1 MAGAVRR
8 QLRTKDIDWDYTS
21 NRKAAR
27 AQGGAD
33 ERSRKLQNARGMGSA
48 NVLPMLRK
56 VMIRLAP
63 LVVVFALL
71 ALLPGVAQGQG
82 YGGGSPKL
90 LEDSIAEPVSCWT
103 SGIHSATDRDGPF
116 EDHMPW
122 ASDPTPIL
130 GAFDEGVYLLRH
142 KAMENMGW
150 EVPGGRGMS
159 TISGLDNVWYYDSL
173 AALADGAFYAPFEQS
188 QKYDNN
194 EAFDADGR
202 TVYRKEPGVGVSPWV
217 VDKDVGP
224 DDPLAWK
231 EYGKFIRSTSRVMG
245 LDDGVVNFSAFWQS
259 PGNAG
264 GGGGADELARMDL
277 ANSYAANLGASSQ
290 EQMIGGN
297 RVITELRQVPIS
309 NPTGV
314 IKLDCNSGSCNQTF
328 TQQVEIVS
336 VAARADA
343 INTNNAEYLNTTY
356 ERNQRNITGFSRE
369 GQMGHTFVD
378 AQTPGYFDPKVLD
391 PSDPYKGNEPDT
403 GSDRIGIVIEL
414 NDEYR
419 KDFKHDYGLL
429 LSQTGT
435 THSKGREAVLSRFK
449 DGDELLRVLDDI
461 RIDLK
466 NAPPFVQAAG
476 MPSVPAVP
484 DVNPGYSPILVQDDY
499 VDEASGEEVD
509 FGWVDVTSERV
520 TGVSHVAVHNN
531 WTLEGLFNGP
541 GWSESHVGYRTSWLT
556 SGRYNKDFADDRR
569 AVGYKPWRDST
580 IPEDEEEA
588 AAYLAAHKDYL
599 DHYDEDAYLEYYDKL
614 EGVLQWPVN
623 FSDMAWYLFDI
634 EPDLTGPQS
643 YPGDFD
649 ALKRHKI
656 FGPVVAVSGYTTN
669 ALPVSG
675 LVLCEDHITTASTP
689 DAGVTEIPEC
699 KNTAGTDVSG
709 EMALD
714 GGGKN
719 WSEMLYRFRAGEVG
733 GDMPNGIFPFE
744 DGHAIAGSHF
754 KYEEGEG
761 GHLGRNLQSS
771 WLIMQGVES
780 PEDSVK
786 RGYNTN
792 STFKFDIVDKA
803 WFGAESAFSRG
814 REALIQHG
822 FPPDFQEDGA
832 DDETRHAGLRMMGR
846 YQREAGIGEEGS
858 LDPNKPYLLVLT
870 FYQVKKD
877 SDKGFLM
884 SQPEDWRGAMGRVP
898 GYQVRRVICRAWINS
913 KLDEHSRQ
921 LKSGLWQD
929 IKGILGDASKSVFE
943 ALRGMLTSVL
953 QLLYRAQFQLAKS
966 ASGAVCSGMQVMD
979 SWAVGRNVQDSFRAK
994 TDDRAILLDPAVVAN
1009 KEGLGKCK
1017 TLQKP
1022 DVRVCDLSVWD
1033 VAFKGRCRN
1042 LPKYELTVKRMSVK
1056 DPADAFST
1064 DEVTRQEFHA
1074 VYDPAFGASGVPVS
1088 KTVVFKKVNKSVASF
1103 NTVTGGRRISRWS
1116 DRHAAGLTEF
1126 QVEWDVVDETIEEGI
1141 NQLVN
1146 GFVVYMLPDSKVL
1159 THGADLGQ
1167 YAEFRLPRRV
1177 IYVTCDTFK
1186 TWDDAPGTP
1195 EFRTGEMSGFRVG
1208 ALGFTEDHPN
1218 YAANECGTRTPH
1230 AGTVVKGKGISVVY
1244 YPSMPYGVD
1253 SSKWDL
1259 VVDAMP
1265 VAPGYQ
1271 HTFVVAGY
1279 HGVPGTPGFRVG
1291 PPSEELT
1298 LHGDHSACLW
1308 LHTLT
1313 GPSVSREDII
1323 ELYGCHASSI
1333 GQAEVHTADDAP
1345 VYRLLS
1351 PIGSDLCHDLFT
1363 ATPAH
1368 LTWNN
1373 PVVKQLWT
1381 LMWVLSGLV
1390 LLALLL
1396 WQGIRMTY
1404 DMWLDPQPSVGLREL
1419 VPRLLLAVVL
1429 AASSLWICQVV
1440 LVLASDLTCFV
1451 AQATGT
1457 TMWSLVANTV
1467 TSVMEAFF
1475 SWEDNLSLNDKKDLS
1490 DILMSWLKLIV
1501 VVFVILVFLILFIIV
1516 FVKVCIMMLIRLVT
1530 LAALIVFAPLA
1541 FTFYASDSTAHWTKL
1556 WVRMFLGTTFVQA
1569 VVLIV
1574 LYMGVNLMTSALSFG
1589 GVVDVTVEEKGLSDL
1604 IVGILIAFLT
1614 FGLADSV
1621 PKIINRDGQGLTDS
1635 VRGMGRMAVGGAA
1648 LAAGTVAGIAT
1659 GGAGF
1664 ALQSGMG
1671 MARGASGGW
1680 SGGDGDDG
1688 GQGAGG
1694 GGGGRPS
1701 SPPETPLAAL
1711 SSARPPQSS
1720 NDPTPGGSDAPSGSS
1735 GGGVP
1740 NQRGDIPGAGD
1751 QSGGEGGR
1759 SSPGGGEQSGGEGGR
1774 TAQGGGEQAGG
1785 EGGGGQSG
1793 GVAGQSE
1800 GQQRSFGQRL
1810 GAAAAGAGLAAPGV
1824 AAASRARSW
1833 MRGSQDPDTGR
1844 TTPSVGQRFAN
1855 AINRMPSGPVAGA
1868 RAGFNRG
1875 RGVNRFIEDVRQGS
1889 VLRGRQRD
1897 EAYGRPVTQDS
1908 ASRLA
1913 RAEEGARV
1921 ERHEQM
1927 MTMMEQVAG
1936 GGQQNQASQGTA
1948 GNHVPPPPLPETSS
1962 GGRSYRQGPSG
1973 LFVPPSS

>member
-1 MAGAVRR
+1 
-8 QLRTKDIDWDYTS
+8 
-21 NRKAAR
+21 
-27 AQGGAD
+27 
-33 ERSRKLQNARGMGSA
+33 
-48 NVLPMLRK
+48 
-56 VMIRLAP
+56 
-63 LVVVFALL
+63 
-71 ALLPGVAQGQG
+71 
-82 YGGGSPKL
+82 
-90 LEDSIAEPVSCWT
+90 
-103 SGIHSATDRDGPF
+103 
-116 EDHMPW
+116 MPW

-130 GAFDEGVYLLRH
+130 GAFDQGVYLLRH
-142 KAMENMGW
+142 QAMEKMGW
-150 EVPGGRGMS
+150 EGEGYGGHAIS
-159 TISGLDNVWYYDSL
+159 TVNGLNNVWYYDSL

-194 EAFDADGR
+194 EPFSPGGR
-202 TVYRKEPGVGVSPWV
+202 TAHKKEPGVGVSPWV
-217 VDKDVGP
+217 VDDDVGP
-224 DDPLAWK
+224 DDPLAWQ

-259 PGNAG
+259 PGDAG

-309 NPTGV
+309 NPTGT
-314 IKLDCNSGSCNQTF
+314 IKLDCDINSGSCKETF

-356 ERNQRNITGFSRE
+356 ERNQRNITGYSRE
-369 GQMGHTFVD
+369 GQMGHTYVD
-378 AQTPGYFDPKVLD
+378 TQTPGYFDPKVLD

-403 GSDRIGIVIEL
+403 GADRIGIIIEL

-461 RIDLK
+461 RINLK
-466 NAPPFVQAAG
+466 EAPAFVQSAG
-476 MPSVPAVP
+476 MTSVPAVP
-484 DVNPGYSPILVQDDY
+484 DVNPGHSPILVQDGFRVPD
-499 VDEASGEEVD
+499 SGEEVD
-509 FGWVDVTSERV
+509 FGWVDVSSERL
-520 TGVSHVAVHNN
+520 TGVSSIALNLSQAS
-531 WTLEGLFNGP
+531 LESLLNVP
-541 GWSESHVGYRTSWLT
+541 EWQKSHVGYRTSWLT
-556 SGRYNKDFADDRR
+556 SGRYNDNDDAAAAADRR
-569 AVGYKPWRDST
+569 AVGYKPWRDLAK
-580 IPEDEEEA
+580 PGGMAAREDLEDTN
-588 AAYLAAHKDYL
+588 YYK
-599 DHYDEDAYLEYYDKL
+599 HYDKDDYLEYYDEF

-643 YPGDFD
+643 YPGDFE
-649 ALKRHKI
+649 ALKRHEI

-669 ALPVSG
+669 ALPVSS
-675 LVLCEDHITTASTP
+675 LVLCEDHIITASTP

-699 KNTAGTDVSG
+699 KNAAGTDVSG

-714 GGGKN
+714 GNIADWRGI
-719 WSEMLYRFRAGEVG
+719 LHQFRAGIVA
-733 GDMPNGIFPFE
+733 GDMPNGVFPFE
-744 DGHAIAGSHF
+744 DAHAIAGSHF
-754 KYEEGEG
+754 AYAEGVG
-761 GHLGRNLQSS
+761 GHSGRNLQSS

-780 PEDSVK
+780 PEESVK

-792 STFKFDIVDKA
+792 STFKFEIVDKA

-832 DDETRHAGLRMMGR
+832 EPETRNAGMRMMGR
-846 YQREAGIGEEGS
+846 YQREEGIGEEGS

-870 FYQVKKD
+870 FYQVRKD
-877 SDKGFLM
+877 SDKGFMM
-884 SQPEDWRGAMGRVP
+884 SQPGDWRGAMGRVP

-921 LKSGLWQD
+921 LKSGFWQD
-929 IKGILGDASKSVFE
+929 IKSLLGDASRSVFE

-1042 LPKYELTVKRMSVK
+1042 LPKYELTVTEMSVK
-1056 DPADAFST
+1056 DPANAFSVA
-1064 DEVTRQEFHA
+1064 DVTRQEFHA

-1088 KTVVFKKVNKSVASF
+1088 RTVEFKSVDKSVASF
-1103 NTVTGGRRISRWS
+1103 NTVTGDRRISRWS

-1146 GFVVYMLPDSKVL
+1146 GYVVYMLPDPKVL
-1159 THGADLGQ
+1159 THGASLSQ
-1167 YAEFRLPRRV
+1167 YAEFYLPRRV
-1177 IYVTCDTFK
+1177 AYHTCEDFK
-1186 TWDDAPGTP
+1186 DLGPVALAPQY
-1195 EFRTGEMSGFRVG
+1195 RTGEMSGFRVG
-1208 ALGFTEDHPN
+1208 ALGFTEDHN
-1218 YAANECGTRTPH
+1218 DYVVNSCGSRNPH
-1230 AGTVVKGKGISVVY
+1230 AGTVVKGKGVSRVF
-1244 YPSMPYGVD
+1244 YPMLPHGVD
-1253 SSKWDL
+1253 AYDWDT

-1271 HTFVVAGY
+1271 HTFLVAGY

-1308 LHTLT
+1308 LHTLA
-1313 GPSVSREDII
+1313 GPSVPREDII

-1490 DILMSWLKLIV
+1490 DVLMSWLKLIV

-1589 GVVDVTVEEKGLSDL
+1589 GVVDVTVQEKGLSDL
-1604 IVGILIAFLT
+1604 IVGILLAFLT

-1664 ALQSGMG
+1664 AMQSGVG

-1688 GQGAGG
+1688 QGAGS

-1720 NDPTPGGSDAPSGSS
+1720 NDPTPGGSDAPPGSS

-1751 QSGGEGGR
+1751 QPGGEGGR
-1759 SSPGGGEQSGGEGGR
+1759 TAPGGGGQPGGEGGR
-1774 TAQGGGEQAGG
+1774 TAQGGGEQPGG
-1785 EGGGGQSG
+1785 EGGRTAQDGGGGQSG

-1824 AAASRARSW
+1824 AAASRARTW
-1833 MRGSQDPDTGR
+1833 MRGSVDPETGR

-1927 MTMMEQVAG
+1927 MAMMEQVAG
-1936 GGQQNQASQGTA
+1936 GGQQVQASQETA
-1948 GNHVPPPPLPETSS
+1948 GNYVPPPPLRETTS

-1973 LFVPPSS
+1973 LFVPPSP